1 MRIVQEALANAR
13 RHAEPRRVEV
23 RLALDGGV
31 VRVEVSDDGRGFGP
45 ETVPGVGQGSMGERA
60 AAVGGELQIES
71 EPGQGTRVRLRVPL
85 PKEVGK

>member
-31 VRVEVSDDGRGFGP
+31 VRVEVSDDGRGFEP
-45 ETVPGVGQGSMGERA
+45 VAPGVGWAS
-60 AAVGGELQIES
+60 S
-71 EPGQGTRVRLRVPL
+71 P
-85 PKEVGK
+85 